1 MISIGLLSFRLSVLT
16 YTLSLLVMGIDYCD
30 TCLAYSKLERTPFK
44 RRLYLVG
51 YTIVQVMMFTFC
63 ILIVSYAV
71 FDMFHTFFDL
81 IGGLQ

>member
-1 MISIGLLSFRLSVLT
+1 MISIGLLFFRLSVFT

-30 TCLAYSKLERTPFK
+30 TWIAYYKLERTPFK

-81 IGGLQ
+81 IGGLL

>member
-1 MISIGLLSFRLSVLT
+1 MISIGLLFFRLSVLT
-16 YTLSLLVMGIDYCD
+16 YTLSLLVMGIDYCE
-30 TCLAYSKLERTPFK
+30 TCVAHSKLERTPFK
-44 RRLYLVG
+44 RTLYIVG

-81 IGGLQ
+81 IGGTL

>member
-1 MISIGLLSFRLSVLT
+1 MISIALLFFRLSVLL
-16 YTLSLLVMGIDYCD
+16 YTLTLLVMGIDYCD
-30 TCLAYSKLERTPFK
+30 SCIAYSKLERTPFK

-51 YTIVQVMMFTFC
+51 YTVVQTMMFTFC

-81 IGGLQ
+81 IGGTL

>member
-1 MISIGLLSFRLSVLT
+1 MISIGLLFFRLAVLT
-16 YTLSLLVMGIDYCD
+16 YILSLLVMGIDYCD

-51 YTIVQVMMFTFC
+51 YTIVQVMMYTFC
-63 ILIVSYAV
+63 ILIVSYAA

-81 IGGLQ
+81 IGGTL

>member
-1 MISIGLLSFRLSVLT
+1 MISVGLLFFRLSVLT

-30 TCLAYSKLERTPFK
+30 TYITYSKLERTVFK

-51 YTIVQVMMFTFC
+51 YTVVQIMMFAFC
-63 ILIVSYAV
+63 ILIVSYAA

-81 IGGLQ
+81 IGGTL